1 MERRGVS
8 CQHGTYDRATE
19 RSDHHVNF
27 SCLFSLLPPLLSL
40 AKRSLITVS
49 KCQPDQGEVI
59 QTIPWKQRV
68 ERGGILNIVLEH
80 AVMVTMGE
88 DGEEMEQ
95 MLYHIT

>member
-1 MERRGVS
+1 M
-8 CQHGTYDRATE
+8 
-19 RSDHHVNF
+19 
-27 SCLFSLLPPLLSL
+27 SLLPPLLSL

-59 QTIPWKQRV
+59 QTIPWKHPV

-88 DGEEMEQ
+88 DGEQMDQ
-95 MLYHIT
+95 MLYLIT